1 MRYDINLA
9 TRPYI
14 DARSFYARWA
24 TLLVPL
30 AVVALVLAGMAMRSL
45 IGSREVARKVREEQA
60 RIAKLDENRARAE
73 AVMNRPENRDTRD
86 QSRFLNDLIARKAF
100 SWTQVFEELERV
112 MPDRVRV
119 LAIHPEIKDDRLLVV
134 MSVAG
139 ETRAD
144 GQELLR
150 RMETS
155 PSFRQPQLRSEDVS
169 QTGEG
174 NMVRFEVAATYVPRP
189 AQAPAQPTDAAKGG
203 D

>member
-14 DARSFYARWA
+14 DARSFYARWL
-24 TLLVPL
+24 TLLLPL
-30 AVVALVLAGMAMRSL
+30 TLVAVVLAGLAVRAL
-45 IGSREVARKVREEQA
+45 VGSREVARKVREEQA
-60 RIAKLDENRARAE
+60 RIAVLDQNRANAE
-73 AVMNRPENRDTRD
+73 AVLSRAENRDTRD

-100 SWTQVFEELERV
+100 SWTRVFEELERV

-119 LAIHPEIKDDRLLVV
+119 LAIHPEIKDSRVLVV
-134 MSVAG
+134 MTVAG

-150 RMETS
+150 RIESS
-155 PSFRQPQLRSEDVS
+155 PSFRQPELRSEDVS
-169 QTGEG
+169 HTGEG
-174 NMVRFEVAATYVPRP
+174 SMVRFEVAATYVPVP
-189 AQAPAQPTDAAKGG
+189 ANAAKGG